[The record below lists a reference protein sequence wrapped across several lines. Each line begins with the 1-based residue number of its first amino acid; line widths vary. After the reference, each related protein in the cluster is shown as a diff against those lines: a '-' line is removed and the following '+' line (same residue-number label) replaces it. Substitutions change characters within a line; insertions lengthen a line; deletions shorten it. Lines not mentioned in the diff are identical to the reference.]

1 MLKLILLLVM
11 VFLLGY
17 GVFGLTAR
25 EAVAFMVAGVSISF
39 IIASFI
45 GLSILAVITTV
56 IMIGRAGI
64 AVQMIAAQ
72 IFAIGAWQVVFSLSD
87 SMKSVTVGG
96 INIYDLGSVMLFG
109 MSLLTCVYVT
119 GLVLS
124 GRDR

>member
-1 MLKLILLLVM
+1 M
-11 VFLLGY
+11 
-17 GVFGLTAR
+17 TAR